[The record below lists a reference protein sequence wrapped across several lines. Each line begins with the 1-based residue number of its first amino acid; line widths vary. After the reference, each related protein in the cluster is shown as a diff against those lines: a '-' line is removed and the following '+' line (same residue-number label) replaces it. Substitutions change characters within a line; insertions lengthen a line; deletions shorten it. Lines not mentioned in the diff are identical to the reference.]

1 MIDTECPF
9 FTTSFTFSASSSVG
23 PFRSVVRRWHDRG
36 MAPTGSAK
44 AMALWTTAFVV
55 SQANIARLLGPVA
68 PKVLEVQTAFSAR
81 RYVEIL
87 DSMDA
92 EATARFRSHYYP
104 PDFVHPAIYAMALRS
119 AGTRLGGEWVP
130 LSPGNSARPCRSAR
144 TVGGRRLRRER
155 GRTPFPRSSRQD
167 HRLEVRAA
175 STVSIAKW
183 VLALGTLGYL
193 SQGFVRVWVS
203 RK

>member
-1 MIDTECPF
+1 MIDTGCPLYNGLMHISP
-9 FTTSFTFSASSSVG
+9 SFPSC
-23 PFRSVVRRWHDRG
+23 RSVLFVEDG
-36 MAPTGSAK
+36 TIDDMAPTGSAK

-68 PKVLEVQTAFSAR
+68 PKVLDVQTAFSAR
-81 RYVEIL
+81 RYIEIL

-92 EATARFRSHYYP
+92 EATSRFRSHYY

-119 AGTRLGGEWVP
+119 AGTRLGERVP
-130 LSPGNSARPCRSAR
+130 LSPSTRRALAVAPVLSAAGDYVENV
-144 TVGGRRLRRER
+144 VGLR
-155 GRTPFPRSSRQD
+155 FLD
-167 HRLEVRAA
+167 HRDSITDSRVRAV
-175 STVSIAKW
+175 STVSIGKW

>member
-1 MIDTECPF
+1 
-9 FTTSFTFSASSSVG
+9 
-23 PFRSVVRRWHDRG
+23 
-36 MAPTGSAK
+36 
-44 AMALWTTAFVV
+44 MALWTTAFVV

-104 PDFVHPAIYAMALRS
+104 DFVHPAIYAMALRS

-130 LSPGNSARPCRSAR
+130 LSPATRRALAVVPVLSAAGDYVENV
-144 TVGGRRLRRER
+144 VGLH
-155 GRTPFPRSSRQD
+155 FLD
-167 HRLEVRAA
+167 HRDRITDSRFAPLRP
-175 STVSIAKW
+175 S
-183 VLALGTLGYL
+183 VLPNGCSHSELSDICRRVLSEYGY
-193 SQGFVRVWVS
+193 RENEEH
-203 RK
+203 

>member
-1 MIDTECPF
+1 MID
-9 FTTSFTFSASSSVG
+9 
-23 PFRSVVRRWHDRG
+23 G
-36 MAPTGSAK
+36 MAPTGSAN

-81 RYVEIL
+81 RYLEIM

-104 PDFVHPAIYAMALRS
+104 DFVHPAIYAMALRS
-119 AGTRLGGEWVP
+119 AGKRLGERVP
-130 LSPGNSARPCRSAR
+130 LSAATRRALAVAPVLSAAGDYVENV
-144 TVGGRRLRRER
+144 VGLH
-155 GRTPFPRSSRQD
+155 FLD
-167 HRLEVRAA
+167 HRDSITDSRVRAA

-183 VLALGTLGYL
+183 VLALGTFGYL

>member
-1 MIDTECPF
+1 MPAFYNLTHILW
-9 FTTSFTFSASSSVG
+9 SFSVG
-23 PFRSVVRRWHDRG
+23 SSRSVVRRWHDRG

-81 RYVEIL
+81 RYLEIL

-104 PDFVHPAIYAMALRS
+104 DFVHPA
-119 AGTRLGGEWVP
+119 GKRLGERVP
-130 LSPGNSARPCRSAR
+130 LSAATRRALAVAPVLSAAGDYVENV
-144 TVGGRRLRRER
+144 VGLH
-155 GRTPFPRSSRQD
+155 FLD
-167 HRLEVRAA
+167 HRDSITDSRVRAA

-183 VLALGTLGYL
+183 VLALGTFGYL

>member
-1 MIDTECPF
+1 
-9 FTTSFTFSASSSVG
+9 
-23 PFRSVVRRWHDRG
+23 

-44 AMALWTTAFVV
+44 SMTLWTTAFVV

-92 EATARFRSHYYP
+92 AETARFRSHYY

-119 AGTRLGGEWVP
+119 AGTRLAERVP
-130 LSPGNSARPCRSAR
+130 LSSTTRRALAVVPVLSAAGDYVENV
-144 TVGGRRLRRER
+144 VGLHLL
-155 GRTPFPRSSRQD
+155 D
-167 HRLEVRAA
+167 HRDGITDSRVRAA